1 MRRFETQLRE
11 LLQKVVLM
19 GSWAEWMVDASVRS
33 LLARDEKLAA
43 DLGEKEQQV
52 NALQVEIDE
61 RAVQF
66 AVLNQPVASDARFI
80 FMASRIGGELERV
93 ADQAINIAQNARYVL
108 EFPAAQL
115 TELPHMAQIAQ
126 RMLHNSVQALT
137 DQSVVLANKVL
148 EEENQVDAF
157 RDTVFRTLLGQL
169 QTDPAVAQRA
179 LSLILI
185 SRNLE
190 RVGDHA
196 TNVAEEVIYWIQGR
210 DIRHGQVKSDH
221 A

>member
-19 GSWAEWMVDASVRS
+19 GSWAEWMVEASVRS

-43 DLGEKEQQV
+43 DLVEKEQQV

-61 RAVQF
+61 QAVQF
-66 AVLNQPVASDARFI
+66 AVLNQPVATDARFI

-93 ADQAINIAQNARYVL
+93 GDQAINIAENARYVL
-108 EFPAAQL
+108 EFPAAQIA
-115 TELPHMAQIAQ
+115 ELPTMAQTAQ
-126 RMLHNSVQALT
+126 RMLHNAVQALA
-137 DQSVVLANKVL
+137 DQSVVLANQVL
-148 EEENQVDAF
+148 EEEKQVDAF
-157 RDTVFRTLLGQL
+157 RDTLFRAMLAQL
-169 QTDPAVAQRA
+169 QTDPSLAQRA

-196 TNVAEEVIYWIQGR
+196 TNIAEEVIYWIQGR
-210 DIRHGQVKSDH
+210 DIRHGK
-221 A
+221 AGA